1 MVSVFCV
8 AVLMCCCA
16 LNFPLAFASHHLVAG
31 SMSARVPCPCPS
43 CRGKLVSHYVR
54 KQHANIL
61 LLPRKHLC
69 DSDEV
74 YGDSESEMLGSEP
87 WSPECSQLDINQDN
101 TPDTDLVS
109 SDSQNMES
117 EILESE
123 PWSPE
128 CSQLDFNQDNTDLV
142 SPGRQLEVTER
153 YPLCD
158 MSVYKS
164 DIYKV
169 PLYEGAN
176 ISLLDSVVSHFSWF
190 CEHPGIS
197 KAALSDMFQMQHS
210 HILPPGNCLPDT
222 YEAALKIIEPFLVK
236 PIEFHACPKDCIV
249 FRGESLHLDCC
260 PVCEADR
267 FIKPGVPAKRFLY
280 LPIGP
285 RLERMFGTAILSEL
299 LQSHI
304 NRNFCGKLFDV
315 QDACTWKS
323 AYSATG
329 IFNGDPRGISLSLCT
344 DGVNPFSHNR
354 VSYSMWPIVMAI
366 LNLPRSVRLSFGN
379 LLLVG
384 IVPGNGTKE
393 AYSLDPYL
401 NILVD
406 EILELINRNVFD
418 EYKQA
423 PFTMK
428 VQLLLFVLDYPA
440 IGKVFHVIGSGG
452 YQACAWCEIQGKYI
466 IKWKL

>member
-8 AVLMCCCA
+8 AVLMCCCV
-16 LNFPLAFASHHLVAG
+16 LNFPLSFASHHLVAG

-43 CRGKLVSHYVR
+43 CRGKLVSHYIR

-74 YGDSESEMLGSEP
+74 CGDSESEMLESEP

-101 TPDTDLVS
+101 TDLVS
-109 SDSQNMES
+109 SG
-117 EILESE
+117 
-123 PWSPE
+123 
-128 CSQLDFNQDNTDLV
+128 C
-142 SPGRQLEVTER
+142 QLEVTER

-176 ISLLDSVVSHFSWF
+176 ISLLDSVVSNFSWF

-329 IFNGDPRGISLSLCT
+329 IFNGDPHGISLSLCT

-440 IGKVFHVIGSGG
+440 IAVKFFMSSDQEDIKHVLGVRFKASTLQNGTLAVHYRRGRQSESGG
-452 YQACAWCEIQGKYI
+452 WS
-466 IKWKL
+466 